1 MQSDA
6 VQWREG
12 LWVGVELSGSG
23 AGGQTLFVAVGVH
36 SEAAVAA
43 APVVAVRWKTVK
55 EMRDRQLV

>member
-43 APVVAVRWKTVK
+43 APVVAVG
-55 EMRDRQLV
+55 